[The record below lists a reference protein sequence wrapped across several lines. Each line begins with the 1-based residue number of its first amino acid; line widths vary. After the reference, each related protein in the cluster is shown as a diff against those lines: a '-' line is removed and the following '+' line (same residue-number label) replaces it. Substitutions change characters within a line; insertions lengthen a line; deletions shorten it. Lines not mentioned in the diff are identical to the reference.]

1 MSVSGVSAR
10 PVVFVTGAAGG
21 IGRAVVERL
30 RSRGFEVVAT
40 DAALADL
47 PCAGPVTA
55 FPLDVTDDDAV
66 RSAVARVAGDFGRL
80 DHVVHLA
87 GRAGRGPIDAESR
100 EDWDALLA
108 VNLSAAHTLA
118 KAVHPH
124 LARSRGSLVLTA
136 STNALNGGSA
146 LSGPA
151 YAVSKAGLVN
161 LMRYLA
167 REWAAEGI
175 RVNCLAPGPIDT
187 PMVTGRF
194 APDVLDRL
202 RAAVPLGML
211 GEPRHV
217 AHAVDYL
224 LHPDAGFVTGTV
236 LNISGGLVID

>member
-1 MSVSGVSAR
+1 MSAR

-21 IGRAVVERL
+21 IGRAVVARL
-30 RSRGFEVVAT
+30 RERGLEVVAT

-55 FPLDVTDDDAV
+55 FPLDVTDDEAV
-66 RSAVARVAGDFGRL
+66 RTAILRVVADFGRL

-87 GRAGRGPIDAESR
+87 GRAGQGPIDATTR
-100 EDWDALLA
+100 ADWDALLA
-108 VNLSAAHTLA
+108 VNLSSAFTLA
-118 KAVHPH
+118 QAVHPH
-124 LARSRGSLVLTA
+124 LARSRGSLILMS

-151 YAVSKAGLVN
+151 YAVAKAGLVN
-161 LMRYLA
+161 LMRHLA
-167 REWAAEGI
+167 RGWAAEGI
-175 RVNCLAPGPIDT
+175 RVNCIAPGPIDT

-194 APDVLDRL
+194 TPEVLAQL
-202 RAAVPLGML
+202 RASVPLGVI

-224 LHPDAGFVTGTV
+224 VHPDAAFVTGTV
-236 LNISGGLVID
+236 LNISGGLVLD